1 MCYHVKQT
9 RKDKEHLEFSFDA
22 DINENVIPTYYHVN
36 GFERPQ
42 LLIITEENPNDLQ
55 LGTWSVAPPNC
66 YDLQKYWREKGA
78 SVLNTRDDSLF
89 SSRAAEWKTDA
100 VLENKCIAIV
110 TGFYEP
116 HKVGKESYPYLLH
129 RPDFELFGLCGYY
142 TEQTDQLTFSII
154 TTEANDLMSKIH
166 NAAKRMPMTIL
177 PEDKE
182 SYFDLD
188 TEDKLKAEFNKS
200 YSIPLAYR
208 AVDRSVLNSNRDSNH
223 KKIIKKIYH
232 PIITDF

>member
-1 MCYHVKQT
+1 M
-9 RKDKEHLEFSFDA
+9 
-22 DINENVIPTYYHVN
+22 
-36 GFERPQ
+36 
-42 LLIITEENPNDLQ
+42 
-55 LGTWSVAPPNC
+55 
-66 YDLQKYWREKGA
+66 
-78 SVLNTRDDSLF
+78 LNTRDESLF

-129 RPDFELFGLCGYY
+129 RPGFELFGLCGYY

-154 TTEANDLMSKIH
+154 TTEADDLMSKIH

-182 SYFDLD
+182 FYFDLD